1 MGVSTFN
8 YTGRKDFL
16 RTGGDNPEVEIKI
29 YDTESG
35 IKFEPFFN
43 FDKKRD
49 FPVIQRS
56 EFNFILHLVTILFQH
71 LLILE
76 LLKILK

>member
-29 YDTESG
+29 YDQGKLNKQSSDVE
-35 IKFEPFFN
+35 
-43 FDKKRD
+43 
-49 FPVIQRS
+49 IQEAPS
-56 EFNFILHLVTILFQH
+56 PILSSSKMT
-71 LLILE
+71 
-76 LLKILK
+76 

>member
-29 YDTESG
+29 YDTDNG

-49 FPVIQRS
+49 FPGDSKIRIQLYS
-56 EFNFILHLVTILFQH
+56 TSGDNFVSPPFDFG
-71 LLILE
+71 
-76 LLKILK
+76 LLKIL